1 MDPIDSYKEEI
12 ALRFQDLPEEE
23 KEVLKTL
30 PDSPFAS
37 PLSKLFGPEMADVFA
52 DFYPQEVIPETPEPQ
67 ISVEQQMQSSGLT
80 TQ

>member
-12 ALRFQDLPEEE
+12 ALRFRDLPEEE

-30 PDSPFAS
+30 PDSPYAS
-37 PLSKLFGPEMADVFA
+37 PLGKLFGPEMADVFA
-52 DFYPQEVIPETPEPQ
+52 DFYPQEV
-67 ISVEQQMQSSGLT
+67 VEQAPQPQASVDQQMLNAGLS